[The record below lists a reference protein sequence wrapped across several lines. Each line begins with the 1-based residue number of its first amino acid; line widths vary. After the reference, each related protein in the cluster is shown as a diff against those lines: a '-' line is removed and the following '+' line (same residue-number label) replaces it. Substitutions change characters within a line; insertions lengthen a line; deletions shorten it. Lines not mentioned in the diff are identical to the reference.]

1 MFERIEKALGT
12 AGVSVWNIAKNHTR
26 TAELYFIKK
35 KLDLPRFNDI
45 LQYEVTVYRDSEAEG
60 NKFRGQST
68 TYIVPGMTDEEI
80 GRKIADAYFAAQFVK
95 NPFYELPD
103 KVVSPHCGSSS
114 DLKDLPLEDIAEK
127 LAEAA
132 LAADCEADAY
142 LNSLEI
148 FVHRKSFE
156 IKASN
161 GLHVSYD
168 TDDVSGEF
176 VTQCKEH
183 GDVEQYREF
192 SYDSLDP
199 DALAAKIKEGL
210 RDARLRANAKE
221 MPASGTYDILITG
234 ENIPELFNYYA
245 ARASADML
253 YAGLST
259 WKIGDVIQGENEGGE
274 RLDLTLVADTPFNTE
289 GVPMVDRE
297 LVRGGVLQTLFGST
311 RFCRYM
317 GLEPT
322 GRYRKFRVDCGS
334 VPFAEM
340 QKDGVLETVSF
351 SDFQMDFFDG
361 HFGGE
366 MRLALLHKDG
376 KAVPVCGGSVNGSIL
391 DVQGKL
397 IFSKERYKSGTY
409 EGPYAVLIPG
419 IPVAGA

>member
-1 MFERIEKALGT
+1 MFERIEKALGA
-12 AGVSVWNIAKNHTR
+12 AGVSVWNIAKVHTK

-45 LQYEVTVYRDSEAEG
+45 LQYEVSVYRDADSERG
-60 NKFRGQST
+60 RLRGQST

-103 KVVSPHCGSSS
+103 KVTAPHKESPSN
-114 DLKDLPLEDIAEK
+114 LKDLPLEEIAENF
-127 LAEAA
+127 AAAA
-132 LAADCEADAY
+132 LAADSEADAFI
-142 LNSLEI
+142 NSMEVFI
-148 FVHRKSFE
+148 YRKNFE

-168 TDDVSGEF
+168 TDSVFGEF
-176 VTQCKEH
+176 VTQCKEPE
-183 GDVEQYREF
+183 DVEQYRQF
-192 SYDSLDP
+192 RYDSLEP
-199 DALAAKIKEGL
+199 DALAARIKEGL

-234 ENIPELFNYYA
+234 DNIRELFDYYG
-245 ARASADML
+245 ARAN
-253 YAGLST
+253 AGILVSGFST
-259 WKIGDVIQGENEGGE
+259 WNIGDNVQGEPEGGE
-274 RLDLTLVADTPFNTE
+274 RLNMTLVADAPFNTE
-289 GVPMVDRE
+289 GVPMIDRE
-297 LVRGGVLQTLFGST
+297 LVKDGVLQTVYGPT
-311 RFCRYM
+311 RFCRYL
-317 GLEPT
+317 GVEPT
-322 GRYRKFRVDCGS
+322 GSYQKCRVDNGT
-334 VPFAEM
+334 VPLEELR
-340 QKDGVLETVSF
+340 KDGVLETVSF

-397 IFSKERYKSGTY
+397 IFSKERYKSGNY
-409 EGPYAVLIPG
+409 DGPYAVLIPG

>member
-1 MFERIEKALGT
+1 MFERIEKALGA
-12 AGVSVWNIAKNHTR
+12 AGVSVWNIAKNHTK

-45 LQYEVTVYRDSEAEG
+45 LQYEVTVYRDSDSERG
-60 NKFRGQST
+60 PLRGQST

-80 GRKIADAYFAAQFVK
+80 SRKIADAYFSAQFVK

-103 KVVSPHCGSSS
+103 KVTAAHKESPSN
-114 DLKDLPLEDIAEK
+114 LKDLPLEEIAERF
-127 LAEAA
+127 AAAA
-132 LAADCEADAY
+132 LAADNEADAFI
-142 LNSLEI
+142 NSMEVFI
-148 FVHRKSFE
+148 YRKNFE

-168 TDDVSGEF
+168 TDSVFGEF
-176 VTQCKEH
+176 VTQCKEPE
-183 GDVEQYREF
+183 DVEQYRQF
-192 SYDSLDP
+192 RYDSLEP
-199 DALAAKIKEGL
+199 DALASRIKEGL

-234 ENIPELFNYYA
+234 DNIRELFDYYG
-245 ARASADML
+245 ARAN
-253 YAGLST
+253 AGILVSGFST
-259 WKIGDVIQGENEGGE
+259 WKIGDNVQGEPEGGE
-274 RLDLTLVADTPFNTE
+274 RLNMTLVADAPFNTE
-289 GVPMVDRE
+289 GVPMIDRE
-297 LVRGGVLQTLFGST
+297 LVKGGVLQTVYGPT
-311 RFCRYM
+311 RFCRYL
-317 GLEPT
+317 GVEPT
-322 GRYRKFRVDCGS
+322 GSYQKCRVDNGT
-334 VPFAEM
+334 VPLAELR
-340 QKDGVLETVSF
+340 KDGVLETVSF

-397 IFSKERYKSGTY
+397 IFSKERYKSGSY